1 MEIRKA
7 DASQIDQIFSL
18 YKDVVQGVAKTS
30 VKLGWNTET
39 YPSLEW
45 IKDCVSKN
53 EMLIYC
59 DGETIIGACSVNY
72 SVNDEYKQ
80 IDWKVKKPEEKIS
93 TIHAFCVHPDFWG
106 KGTSFSFLKEVLQVC
121 KSNGDVA
128 NHLDV
133 IDTNDKA
140 VKLYLKA
147 GFTEIDRI
155 EMFYEVVGTR
165 KFWMLEYVF

>member
-1 MEIRKA
+1 MIIKTAENT
-7 DASQIDQIFSL
+7 QIEQIFSL
-18 YKDVVQGVAKTS
+18 YKDVVLGVSKTS
-30 VKLGWNTET
+30 VNLGWNTDT

-45 IKDCVSKN
+45 IRECVSKK
-53 EMLIYC
+53 EILIYC
-59 DGETIIGACSVNY
+59 EGEKIIGACSVNY
-72 SVNDEYKQ
+72 SVNDEYKLINWQ
-80 IDWKVKKPEEKIS
+80 VKAPEDKIS

-106 KGTSFSFLKEVLQVC
+106 KGTSLSFLKEVLQIC
-121 KSNGDVA
+121 RSKGDVA

-140 VKLYLKA
+140 AKLYLKA
-147 GFTEIDRI
+147 GFKEIDQI